1 MEAAEQIRRDVVHF
15 GLREGKNQHARKM
28 KDRDGCNQST
38 KKQRS
43 DPKMVERRTNRA
55 RNESAVMKI
64 RKSKIIN

>member
-1 MEAAEQIRRDVVHF
+1 
-15 GLREGKNQHARKM
+15 M

-43 DPKMVERRTNRA
+43 DPKMVKRRTNRG